1 MRVRRVLSIFLC
13 LFFSLNILILPRDS
27 FAQYI
32 QVERYLSEIGRQ
44 YYLNHEYSAALAAFQ
59 KILLINPDSG
69 LAAEYIRKIG
79 GGFES
84 AEKIVIPQKPGP
96 LKPLSKEPSRG
107 DLMRKALDGVSA
119 ISSAA
124 VGIPLQAVSAP
135 DSIKMAG
142 PAIRAIPPQAIVL
155 PPRIIILDE
164 TVKGLLIQ
172 PTLELEIGRPVIIEG
187 RQISRWLLTSPNIVS
202 VERES
207 SGRIKL
213 SAKEMGVTYLH
224 LWDGFGRWTFVVFG
238 TYPRPE
244 GPTLEEQLRLDEEK
258 ANSFKLEYGLD
269 WNSFESGRRLDSLD
283 RKSYQYNHRLRLD
296 GQTPYG
302 RFDSRLSVRK
312 LTTTTDLTYVTLGLR
327 EGIWGNFKD
336 FELKGL
342 DFTPGFYNLAF
353 NDTGVRGAMLK
364 SPAFNKKVDY
374 TLFWGREGGGAF
386 GNLSPGL
393 AQIRDSFLNGMNFNY
408 TPYPGAK
415 YGFSVIHGW
424 GRARPDNLNPY
435 NYDFDLAYNFGNT
448 SLNYEI
454 SQDSE
459 TFGQILNL
467 GYQKPKLKLGTRIRN
482 IDQNF
487 TSANAIGSERGILGS
502 LFFADYAPFENW
514 NISNRLDVFQDRAFP
529 ASDNDNRW
537 NQDYDLDTLY
547 TIDRA
552 TSLRAFYRLQNE
564 LGRLSQFRGLS
575 SGLTLS
581 RSFEQ
586 IRKLSTY
593 LGYQHQESKFFTSP
607 ANDYINEKATA
618 GLRFRLLSDI
628 YYYINKEFNW
638 LRERSFA
645 TEAFPEVLEQGLDWQ
660 GRLSKGVTGNFRLIY
675 RDEENTVSNLSFLS
689 GEDYFEGYSE
699 ITYAPNPETEF
710 YCSARARNIW
720 ADNPLITKRIDLDLR
735 VGMRYNWD
743 TGIRWES
750 VGSIEGYVFKDY
762 DIDGIKESAE
772 PGISGV
778 KLWLGKN
785 KSETTNADGYYRFKS
800 VKAKKAYV
808 TIDTVSIP
816 AGFTLTASHGQA
828 AAITHG
834 RGSRL
839 DFGIISQTE
848 ISGLVFYDKDD
859 DGQFGPGDSGIRAVI
874 LSLKDGTK
882 VATDNSGKF
891 FFRKLSPGTYTLNL
905 NLNSLPVE
913 YIPRV
918 PLTKEVIIS
927 EGMRFSYNFPLK
939 KTK

>member
-1 MRVRRVLSIFLC
+1 M
-13 LFFSLNILILPRDS
+13 PRDS

-32 QVERYLSEIGRQ
+32 QVEQYLSELGRQ
-44 YYLNHEYSAALAAFQ
+44 HYLNHEYSAALLAFQ
-59 KILLINPDSG
+59 KILIINPDSR
-69 LAAEYIRKIG
+69 LAAEYIRKING
-79 GGFES
+79 CLES
-84 AEKIVIPQKPGP
+84 AEKIVIPPVPQKPCP
-96 LKPLSKEPSRG
+96 VKPLPI
-107 DLMRKALDGVSA
+107 LP
-119 ISSAA
+119 AA
-124 VGIPLQAVSAP
+124 VGVPPARVSVSPILPKAT
-135 DSIKMAG
+135 
-142 PAIRAIPPQAIVL
+142 VL

-164 TVKGLLIQ
+164 VAKGLLTQ

-187 RQISRWLLTSPNIVS
+187 RQITRWLLTSPDIVS
-202 VERES
+202 VEREGS
-207 SGRIKL
+207 DRIKL
-213 SAKEMGVTYLH
+213 FAKEAGVTYLH
-224 LWDGFGRWTFVVFG
+224 LWDGLGRRTFTVFG
-238 TYPRPE
+238 VYPKPE

-269 WNSFESGRRLDSLD
+269 WNSFESGTRLDSLD
-283 RKSYQYNHRLRLD
+283 RKSYQYTHRLRLD

-312 LTTTTDLTYVTLGLR
+312 LTTTTDLSYVTLGLR
-327 EGIWGNFKD
+327 DGVWGNFKD
-336 FELKGL
+336 FELKGF
-342 DFTPGFYNLAF
+342 DFAPGFYNLAF
-353 NDTGVRGAMLK
+353 SDIGVRGAMLK

-393 AQIRDSFLNGMNFNY
+393 AQIRDSFLSGMDFNY

-435 NYDFDLAYNFGNT
+435 NYDFDLAYNFGNIN
-448 SLNYEI
+448 LNYEI

-459 TFGQILNL
+459 TFGHIFNL
-467 GYQKPKLKLGTRIRN
+467 GYQKPKLKLGTRIRS
-482 IDQNF
+482 IDKDF
-487 TSANAIGSERGILGS
+487 VSANTIGSERGILGG
-502 LFFADYAPFENW
+502 LFFADYTPFENW
-514 NISNRLDVFQDRAFP
+514 NISNRLDVFQDRVFS

-537 NQDYDLDTLY
+537 NQDYDLETLY
-547 TIDRA
+547 TINRA

-586 IRKLSTY
+586 MRKLSTY

-618 GLRFRLLSDI
+618 GLRFRLLGGI

-645 TEAFPEVLEQGLDWQ
+645 TEAFPEVLEQGLDWY
-660 GRLSKGVTGNFRLIY
+660 GRLSKSVSGNFRLIY

-689 GEDYFEGYSE
+689 GEDYLEGYSE

-710 YCSARARNIW
+710 YCSARSRNIW
-720 ADNPLITKRIDLDLR
+720 ADNPLVTKRIDLDLR

-743 TGIRWES
+743 TGVRWES
-750 VGSIEGYVFKDY
+750 VGSIDGYVFKDY
-762 DIDGIKESAE
+762 DINGLKESGE
-772 PGISGV
+772 PGVSGV

-785 KSETTNADGYYRFKS
+785 RSETTGANGYYRFKN

-808 TIDTVSIP
+808 TIDAVSIP
-816 AGFTLTASHGQA
+816 SGFTLTASHSQA

-834 RGSRL
+834 RSARL

-848 ISGLVFYDKDD
+848 ISGVVFYDQDGN
-859 DGQFGPGDSGIRAVI
+859 GQFSSADRGIRAAL
-874 LSLKDGTK
+874 LSLEDGTK
-882 VATDNSGKF
+882 VATDNFGKF
-891 FFRKLSPGTYTLNL
+891 FFRKLTPGAHTLTID
-905 NLNSLPVE
+905 LNSLPVE
-913 YIPRV
+913 YIPQV
-918 PLTKEVIIS
+918 PLTKEVTIS

-939 KTK
+939 KSK